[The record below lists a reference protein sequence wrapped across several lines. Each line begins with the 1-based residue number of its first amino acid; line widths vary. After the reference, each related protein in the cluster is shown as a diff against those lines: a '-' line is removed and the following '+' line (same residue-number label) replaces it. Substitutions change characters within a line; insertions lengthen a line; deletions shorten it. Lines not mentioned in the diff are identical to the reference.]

1 MFEGKIELSPDLKQS
16 VSEQWGEANSIER
29 LQKMRNVI
37 NFSLGTQ
44 KGRATPS
51 LQAIKKW
58 EAEIN
63 FIDENLHSKLN
74 TWPLTQGTYVG

>member
-16 VSEQWGEANSIER
+16 VSDQWGEANSIER
-29 LQKMRNVI
+29 LQKMRNAI

-44 KGRATPS
+44 KGRTTPS

-58 EAEIN
+58 ESDIN
-63 FIDENLHSKLN
+63 FIDENLHPKPS
-74 TWPLTQGTYVG
+74 G